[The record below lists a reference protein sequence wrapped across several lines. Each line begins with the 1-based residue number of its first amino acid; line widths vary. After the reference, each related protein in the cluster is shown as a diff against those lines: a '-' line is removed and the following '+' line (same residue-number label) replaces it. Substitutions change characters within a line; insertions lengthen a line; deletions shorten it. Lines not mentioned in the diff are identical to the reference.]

1 MTFKEFLETRRITD
15 NPRGDFIKDALSDSR
30 LPDAQT
36 WSVLD
41 MYLSRKDTNVTREIV
56 VKTARK
62 LWLDYQNR
70 IAK

>member
-1 MTFKEFLETRRITD
+1 MAFKEFLKTRSITD
-15 NPRGDFIKDALSDSR
+15 NPRGDFIKNALSDSR

-41 MYLSRKDTNVTREIV
+41 MYLSRKATRDTREIV

-62 LWLDYQNR
+62 LWLDYQKH